1 MLGWPSILLFC
12 HWYMR
17 VVALSVSLAHPKP
30 IKDIGLSVL
39 KYPAVT
45 LYVGDNP
52 FQ

>member
-1 MLGWPSILLFC
+1 MRSI
-12 HWYMR
+12 
-17 VVALSVSLAHPKP
+17 AISVSLAHPRA

-39 KYPAVT
+39 KYRALT